1 MKYWLIRSLLWCEEH
16 NGNLFG
22 IAGAV
27 TLCTQVPIQEPG
39 ISLLS
44 NIRPAKRILT
54 RLLRG
59 RTSGID
65 QALTGRNV

>member
-1 MKYWLIRSLLWCEEH
+1 MKCWLIRSLLWYEEH

-44 NIRPAKRILT
+44 KLD
-54 RLLRG
+54 LQKE
-59 RTSGID
+59 S
-65 QALTGRNV
+65 